1 MFKANEGSSMQFF
14 LFPNIEWRRR
24 TLTDKASSVEL
35 LVKLDYFCEG
45 LKDLL
50 KGE

>member
-45 LKDLL
+45 LVERRI
-50 KGE
+50 GQ